1 MHRPQGRGQVP
12 LPYGRAVRLGQEQLP
27 EGGACYPEASGPDPS
42 GKEPVR
48 AFVHECN
55 CMPRITVNNFIQGKA
70 PKGTPNPYK
79 LVDESSQ
86 NLECSMYTQNQF

>member
-1 MHRPQGRGQVP
+1 
-12 LPYGRAVRLGQEQLP
+12 
-27 EGGACYPEASGPDPS
+27 
-42 GKEPVR
+42 
-48 AFVHECN
+48 
-55 CMPRITVNNFIQGKA
+55 MPRITVNNFIQGKA